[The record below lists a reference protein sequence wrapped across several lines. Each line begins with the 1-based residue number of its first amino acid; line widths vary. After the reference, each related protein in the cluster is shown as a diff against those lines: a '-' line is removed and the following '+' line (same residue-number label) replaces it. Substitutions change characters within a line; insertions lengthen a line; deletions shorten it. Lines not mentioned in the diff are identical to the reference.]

1 MLELATTPWTTP
13 YAIFLVQ
20 EEHEAPSDYEGHSL
34 RGEELRCSEGRSEE
48 AGLGSSVGAR
58 VTGTER

>member
-34 RGEELRCSEGRSEE
+34 RGEELRRSED
-48 AGLGSSVGAR
+48 AGPRSSMGGR
-58 VTGTER
+58 VTGTAR